1 MSRVAVKQ
9 NPEKE
14 IATEVIAESIV
25 AISDG
30 IKKLRAGRLN
40 DRALVL
46 LLHDVTGVARR
57 DIKVVL
63 DGLQSLESTYIKKRP
78 A

>member
-1 MSRVAVKQ
+1 VKQ